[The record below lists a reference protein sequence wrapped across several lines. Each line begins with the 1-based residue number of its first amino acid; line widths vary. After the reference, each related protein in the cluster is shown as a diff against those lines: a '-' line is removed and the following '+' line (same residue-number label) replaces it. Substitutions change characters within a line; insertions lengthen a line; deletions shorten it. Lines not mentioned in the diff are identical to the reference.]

1 MSLVGEKI
9 KQRRL
14 EANISVAE
22 LSRNV
27 DISRGYLH
35 SIENGETQNP
45 SADVLFKIAQ
55 ALDTTIADLLGHEE
69 DLPDIEISDSL
80 REFAKQKQLSN
91 TDIEM
96 LARVRYRGKKP
107 KTVEDWDFIFGAIK
121 RTLR

>member
-14 EANISVAE
+14 EANMSVAE
-22 LSRNV
+22 LSRNG

-69 DLPDIEISDSL
+69 DLSDIEISDSL

-91 TDIEM
+91 TDVEM